1 MQWPRGHATSS
12 ASDGK
17 ADRAPGSSTAGGLI
31 GVRLSQWAATPSL
44 PGHKNSA
51 ASLFAFPHQQQL
63 YYCCYMYTV
72 ILWIPGP
79 DLTVLLREGEA
90 RDGQGMIFKVVL
102 VPTWV

>member
-1 MQWPRGHATSS
+1 MQWSRGHAASS

-17 ADRAPGSSTAGGLI
+17 VDCAPGSSTAGGLI

-44 PGHKNSA
+44 PSHKNSA

-63 YYCCYMYTV
+63 YYCCCMYTV

-79 DLTVLLREGEA
+79 DLIMLLREGET

-102 VPTWV
+102 VATRI